1 MMHSLSSHPS
11 IDPTAYAPL
20 LGAIAKGESGG
31 NYNAYF
37 GNPASSEIRFTE
49 MTISEVLEWQANYVK
64 QGSPSSAVGKYQIVN
79 TTLAEL
85 VDQLG
90 VDRGELFNPA
100 MQDRLA
106 IALLE
111 RRGAREYI
119 ARKLTHRQFAAS
131 IAKEWAGLPRMT
143 GENPR
148 QSYYSGDGLN
158 SSTVTIEEINRAI
171 AAFDK
176 AANAK

>member
-1 MMHSLSSHPS
+1 MMSKLNSLPS
-11 IDPTAYAPL
+11 IDSAAYAPL
-20 LGAIAKGESGG
+20 LSTIAKGESGG

-37 GNPASSEIRFTE
+37 GNPSNSEVRFTE
-49 MTISEVLEWQANYVK
+49 MTIDEVLQWQADYIR

-85 VDQLG
+85 VDQQG
-90 VDRGELFNPA
+90 IDRNELFSPA

-111 RRGAREYI
+111 RRGAKEYA
-119 ARKLTHRQFAAS
+119 ARKLTRKQFAAS
-131 IAKEWAGLPRMT
+131 IAKEWAGLPSMT
-143 GENPR
+143 GKNPER
-148 QSYYSGDGLN
+148 SYYSGDSLN
-158 SSTVTIEEINRAI
+158 SSTITVEEVNRAI
-171 AAFDK
+171 ADFDR